1 MLRGAEICKAPI
13 LLSAA
18 LQTSS
23 LDCILQPELSLY
35 WASRVSENTPKNVLL
50 RTWQFRHFY
59 WIDGLCTVRSLSPHL
74 ILLYTS
80 IHHSRSISL
89 GVYGPWGF
97 ILTSPILFSPLK
109 NHPSLSVVAFIVALH
124 PQRSIDRNKCAL
136 EPFGLSA
143 LFSLSVLH
151 GTKCFWV
158 DSFLGVFGLPN
169 KK

>member
-1 MLRGAEICKAPI
+1 MELKFARRQYCYLQLCKLPRLNLFCSQNYPCIEPPGWAKTPPRMFCCVPDNSDTFI
-13 LLSAA
+13 GSM
-18 LQTSS
+18 
-23 LDCILQPELSLY
+23 DCARS
-35 WASRVSENTPKNVLL
+35 
-50 RTWQFRHFY
+50 
-59 WIDGLCTVRSLSPHL
+59 GLFLSPHL